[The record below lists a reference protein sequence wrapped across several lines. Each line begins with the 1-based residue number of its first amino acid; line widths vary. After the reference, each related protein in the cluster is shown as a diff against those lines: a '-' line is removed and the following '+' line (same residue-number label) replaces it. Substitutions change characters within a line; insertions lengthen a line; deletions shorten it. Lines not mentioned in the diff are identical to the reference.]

1 MNEISALSF
10 MRRRKSR
17 GYRNHSSDML
27 LKYLGPSWLLS
38 FFPVLN
44 SLGMHGQVGCCDWWL
59 DGHYSILCLLYGWQL
74 AFSTLIRKLNLWPSK
89 GFPSGAVVKNLPANA
104 GDIRDAGS
112 IPGSGRCPRIEY
124 GNPLLYSCLENSIVR
139 GVWWA
144 TVHGGHKEV
153 RHEWHT
159 HTHTHTHTNCS

>member
-1 MNEISALSF
+1 MHQYRTNQQFMVFPTSTVAL
-10 MRRRKSR
+10 
-17 GYRNHSSDML
+17 
-27 LKYLGPSWLLS
+27 
-38 FFPVLN
+38 
-44 SLGMHGQVGCCDWWL
+44 
-59 DGHYSILCLLYGWQL
+59 
-74 AFSTLIRKLNLWPSK
+74 
-89 GFPSGAVVKNLPANA
+89 VVKNSPANA

-153 RHEWHT
+153 RHE
-159 HTHTHTHTNCS
+159 